1 MVRCCVQS
9 VDRWL
14 SVRLETLG
22 AIIAGAASLLALLSV
37 RSGSLHP
44 AFAAFSVSLAT
55 GLTSILSYGVRVFVA
70 VVGGIAWRLQ
80 QAHDSPSSP
89 VMVHQVRTVAELE
102 NSMNSVE
109 RVLFYSQETPQEA
122 ALVVPSSVPANW
134 PKEPSVKFDKVPC
147 TRNISALC
155 WRS

>member
-1 MVRCCVQS
+1 MVHCCVQS

-70 VVGGIAWRLQ
+70 VVGGLLGASSRLTT
-80 QAHDSPSSP
+80 HSHHRS
-89 VMVHQVRTVAELE
+89 
-102 NSMNSVE
+102 
-109 RVLFYSQETPQEA
+109 
-122 ALVVPSSVPANW
+122 W
-134 PKEPSVKFDKVPC
+134 C
-147 TRNISALC
+147 TRSALWQS
-155 WRS
+155 WRTA